1 MSQNIGVCK
10 LKNMGAT
17 CYMNSILHIL
27 QELPSFQEFILKN
40 NFNKEIYDSLHQLFK
55 LSSQNN
61 DKVIIP
67 TSFKKSIGNKSDL
80 WEGYEQQDSQEFLC
94 FLISS
99 LEEEIGNKNEFI
111 PSLTFNNNTHIV
123 HNNANEMWNYTNKVS
138 NNAHI
143 VHNNTNEVSNNAHYI
158 LHNIISQKSWFNYQ
172 LREYSLLK
180 NMFDGLTR
188 TKKTCS
194 ICKNNQYAYEPFIT
208 LPLSIP
214 LKLNKTEYDIND
226 CFDNFIEIERLTSD
240 NKLTCEL
247 CGIKNKFYTETK
259 LWKTPD
265 ILVIQLKRFINNNI
279 VSEKI
284 NEKVSYPL
292 ELNIE
297 NYFDNFSNYKNNS
310 IYKLKGV
317 NIHLSLGKNINFGHY
332 VSFVKNKINNN
343 WYIYNDENPIRE
355 IEEKDLIHNNAYL
368 LFYIRG

>member
-10 LKNMGAT
+10 FKNMGAT

-27 QELPSFQEFILKN
+27 QELPNFQEFILKN

-111 PSLTFNNNTHIV
+111 PSLTFNNT
-123 HNNANEMWNYTNKVS
+123 NN
-138 NNAHI
+138 NN
-143 VHNNTNEVSNNAHYI
+143 VNYI

-247 CGIKNKFYTETK
+247 CGVKNKFYTETK

-284 NEKVSYPL
+284 NEKVSYPI

-310 IYKLKGV
+310 SYKLKGV

-332 VSFVKNKINNN
+332 ISFVKNKINNN

-368 LFYIRG
+368 LFYIRE